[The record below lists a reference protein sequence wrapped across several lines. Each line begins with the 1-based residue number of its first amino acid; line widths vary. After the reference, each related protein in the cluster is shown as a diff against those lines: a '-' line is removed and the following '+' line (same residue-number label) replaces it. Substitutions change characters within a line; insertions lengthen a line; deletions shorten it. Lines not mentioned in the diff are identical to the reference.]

1 MLRDELGLLFGR
13 LRIRALLVALAAVPI
28 GYAIG
33 VHLSGHATHDAP
45 PFVGQIP
52 QNGVYG
58 GVAGL
63 ATTAPIVLPLVLAVV
78 AGDTIAGEADLGT
91 LRSLLTA
98 PVSRTRLLAIKLASV
113 CVFSLVAALVVAAAG
128 LAAGAVLYHLGP
140 VPTALGADAPG
151 PTTQLTGP
159 ALSLAAALGHL
170 LLATLVCGVQLFGFG
185 AIGVFLST
193 LTRIPLAATIAAA
206 GVLGAATATQ
216 SATFL
221 SAIQPALPTTYWD
234 EFGSLFHTGQ
244 PLHDIGAA
252 VAVSL
257 AYFVV
262 FSGAAWLTFRR
273 ADIAT

>member
-13 LRIRALLVALAAVPI
+13 LRIRILLLALAAVPI

-63 ATTAPIVLPLVLAVV
+63 ATTAPVVLPLVLAVV
-78 AGDTIAGEADLGT
+78 AGDAIAGEAAFGT

-98 PVSRTRLLAIKLASV
+98 PVRRGTLLAVKLTAV
-113 CVFSLVAALVVAAAG
+113 CVFALVAALVVAAAG
-128 LAAGAVLYHLGP
+128 LLAGAVLSHLGP
-140 VPTALGADAPG
+140 VPTALGADAPA
-151 PTTQLTGP
+151 PDAQLTGP
-159 ALSLAAALGHL
+159 VLPLVAALGRL
-170 LLATLVCGVQLFGFG
+170 LLSALICGVQLFGFG

-216 SATFL
+216 TATFL
-221 SAIQPALPTTYWD
+221 TAVQPVLPTTYWLD
-234 EFGSLFHTGQ
+234 FSSLFHTGQ
-244 PLHDIGAA
+244 SLHHIAA
-252 VAVSL
+252 AMTVSV
-257 AYFVV
+257 AYFAV
-262 FSGAAWLTFRR
+262 FSAAAWLKFRR

>member
-13 LRIRALLVALAAVPI
+13 LRIRVLLLALAAVPV

-63 ATTAPIVLPLVLAVV
+63 ASTAPVVLPLVLAVV
-78 AGDTIAGEADLGT
+78 AGDAIAGEADLGT

-98 PVSRTRLLAIKLASV
+98 PVSRAKLLAIKLTVV
-113 CVFSLVAALVVAAAG
+113 CVFALVAALVVAIAG

-140 VPTALGADAPG
+140 VPTALGADAPA
-151 PTTQLTGP
+151 PDVHLTGP
-159 ALSLAAALGHL
+159 ALTLAVALGHL
-170 LLATLVCGVQLFGFG
+170 LLAALVCGVQLFGFG

-221 SAIQPALPTTYWD
+221 AAVQPVLPTTYWD
-234 EFGSLFHTGQ
+234 QFGSLFHSGQ

-252 VAVSL
+252 VVVSL
-257 AYFVV
+257 AYFVI
-262 FSGAAWLTFRR
+262 FSGAAWLKFHR

>member
-13 LRIRALLVALAAVPI
+13 LRIRVLLLTLAAVPI
-28 GYAIG
+28 GYAVG

-63 ATTAPIVLPLVLAVV
+63 ATTAPVVLPLVLAVV
-78 AGDTIAGEADLGT
+78 AGDAIAGEADLGT

-98 PVSRTRLLAIKLASV
+98 PVGRGKLLATKLAAM
-113 CVFSLVAALVVAAAG
+113 CTFALVAALVVALAG
-128 LAAGAVLYHLGP
+128 LAAGAVLYRLGP
-140 VPTALGADAPG
+140 VPTALGADAPA
-151 PTTQLTGP
+151 PDAHLTGP
-159 ALSLAAALGHL
+159 TLTLAAALVRL
-170 LLATLVCGVQLFGFG
+170 LVAALVCGVQLFGFG

-221 SAIQPALPTTYWD
+221 SAVQPGLPTTYWNQ
-234 EFGSLFHTGQ
+234 FGSLFHTGQ

-252 VAVSL
+252 VLVSL
-257 AYFVV
+257 GYFIV
-262 FSGAAWLTFRR
+262 FSVAAWLRFRR